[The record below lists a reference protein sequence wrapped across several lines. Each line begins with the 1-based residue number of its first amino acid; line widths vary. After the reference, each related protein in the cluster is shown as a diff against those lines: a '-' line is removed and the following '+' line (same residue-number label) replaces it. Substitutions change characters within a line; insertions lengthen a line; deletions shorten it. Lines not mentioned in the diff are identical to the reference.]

1 MNVTLQADYGTGNLF
16 YKYFQPTFFDEPTNP
31 KKRKG
36 KFCKVYNDGGHYIA
50 IPLEYTGKKRDRQQP
65 TDEVKTAR
73 EMFDS
78 LYALAVADGK
88 DKAETRAFLQDNLT
102 AFFDSDTALNDFIED
117 NVKRRMNNYFS
128 RRKRAKRKGNLNRWH
143 YFVTFTYDEDK
154 VINKDGKKQTE
165 TDFRARL
172 RRCLSNLHTRRGWRY
187 MGVFE
192 RAPETGRLHFHGLFY
207 IPENEMIGEIT
218 EKQDYS
224 TKQHKMQTTHE
235 NSFFLDKFGRNDFE
249 DIRAFEHQ
257 NGNAVNYILKYIEKT
272 GERVTYSRG
281 IPAEIYTRIEKKDVI
296 CEMRDFVLKYV
307 LFDDVIDW
315 ESDIKHYTA
324 PTVKGYEPVY
334 LC

>member
-1 MNVTLQADYGTGNLF
+1 MNAVLQADYGTKNPF
-16 YKYFQPTFFDEPTNP
+16 YKYFQPTFFDEPTAP

-50 IPLEYTGKKRDRQQP
+50 VPLQYTGKKRDRQQP
-65 TDEVKTAR
+65 TDETKTAR

-78 LYALAVADGK
+78 LYALAIADGK
-88 DKAETRAFLQDNLT
+88 DKAETRTFLQDNLT
-102 AFFDSDTALNDFIED
+102 AFFDSDTALNEFIDD
-117 NVKRRMNNYFS
+117 NIKRRMNNYYS
-128 RRKRAKRKGNLNRWH
+128 RRKRAKRKGNLNSWH
-143 YFVTFTYDEDK
+143 YFVTFTYDD
-154 VINKDGKKQTE
+154 NKQTE
-165 TDFRARL
+165 TGFRAKL

-192 RAPETGRLHFHGLFY
+192 RAPKTGRLHFHGLFY

-224 TKQHKMQTTHE
+224 TKQHKMQTRHE
-235 NSFFLDKFGRNDFE
+235 NSFFLETFGRNDLE

-257 NGNAVNYILKYIEKT
+257 NGNAVNYMLKYIEKT
-272 GERVTYSRG
+272 GEKITYSSG
-281 IPAEIYTRIEKKDVI
+281 IPAEIYKEVPENDII

-324 PTVKGYEPVY
+324 PRVKGYEPVY